1 MRTKFNVIK
10 VIIIIE
16 RICIIIITLATI
28 MTISNI
34 ILIR

>member
-1 MRTKFNVIK
+1 MRTKFNVMK
-10 VIIIIE
+10 VMIIIE
-16 RICIIIITLATI
+16 RICIIIIALATI